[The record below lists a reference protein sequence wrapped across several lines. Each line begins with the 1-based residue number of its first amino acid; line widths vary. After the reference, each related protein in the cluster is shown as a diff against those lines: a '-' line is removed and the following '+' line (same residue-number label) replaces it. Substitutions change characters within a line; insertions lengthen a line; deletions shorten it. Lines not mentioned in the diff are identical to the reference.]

1 MELRDVILA
10 QTSAA
15 VGVPVLLQ
23 RSAPT
28 STDPGLL
35 HEQYLAQSVRGAELV
50 DGVAGPDGRRDVPE
64 ASVLALNFHDV
75 PDEHRPVV
83 REQLR
88 RVADLGPNLLDDP
101 GTSAG
106 SVLVVFYDGY
116 RGAGLFGAEECERL
130 GLRALFLPVFTSS
143 HPAWTG
149 LRPDELD
156 AVAAVHPLGFH
167 TDSHRSGEE
176 IDDSSVEVEVREPVR
191 RLTAAAGTPPLFGA
205 YRGGG
210 RFDPARPADRVLQEL
225 GLRWWLSNWSLEPVP
240 PLAG

>member
-1 MELRDVILA
+1 MELGEVILA
-10 QTSAA
+10 QTAAA
-15 VGVPVLLQ
+15 VGVPVLLP
-23 RSAPT
+23 RTPPP
-28 STDPGLL
+28 STDPRLL
-35 HEQYLAQSVRGAELV
+35 HELYLAQSTRGAELV

-64 ASVLALNFHDV
+64 GSVLALNFHDV
-75 PDEHRPVV
+75 PAEHRPVV

-116 RGAGLFGAEECERL
+116 REAGLFGAEECERL
-130 GLRALFLPVFTSS
+130 GIRALFLPVFTSS

-149 LRPDELD
+149 LTPDELA

-176 IDDSSVEVEVREPVR
+176 IDVASLEDEVHEPVR
-191 RLTAAAGTPPLFGA
+191 RLTAAAGTAPLFGA

-210 RFDPARPADRVLQEL
+210 RFDPGRPADRVLQEL
-225 GLRWWLSNWSLEPVP
+225 GVRWWLSNWSLEPVP
-240 PLAG
+240 DAG